1 MWLLIPVMDLA
12 LSLFVAYSVLSQ
24 GVSGQGV
31 GSAPKILHD
40 ASQVATSPGTAQPL
54 ANLPPVVSGVPP
66 TMTQAGAI
74 AHAKEAG
81 VDFNKPYNREAA
93 EVQRPIEQ
101 LRLSRG
107 VYSDRPED
115 SQHYTEKDLE
125 IQARAV
131 WVLKQ
136 RDSDRIYSASII
148 AAREN
153 ANIPVTF
160 NKPDLAGSYQITE
173 R

>member
-1 MWLLIPVMDLA
+1 
-12 LSLFVAYSVLSQ
+12 
-24 GVSGQGV
+24 
-31 GSAPKILHD
+31 
-40 ASQVATSPGTAQPL
+40 
-54 ANLPPVVSGVPP
+54 
-66 TMTQAGAI
+66 MTQAGAV
-74 AHAKEAG
+74 AHAKESG
-81 VDFNKPYNREAA
+81 VDFNKPFNREAA

-131 WVLKQ
+131 RVLEQ
-136 RDSDRIYSASII
+136 RNSDRIYSASII

>member
-1 MWLLIPVMDLA
+1 
-12 LSLFVAYSVLSQ
+12 
-24 GVSGQGV
+24 
-31 GSAPKILHD
+31 
-40 ASQVATSPGTAQPL
+40 
-54 ANLPPVVSGVPP
+54 
-66 TMTQAGAI
+66 MTQAGA
-74 AHAKEAG
+74 
-81 VDFNKPYNREAA
+81 DFNKPFNREAA

-101 LRLSRG
+101 LRLARG
-107 VYSDRPED
+107 VYSDRPEA

-125 IQARAV
+125 IQARV
-131 WVLKQ
+131 VRVLEQ
-136 RDSDRIYSASII
+136 RNSDRIYSASIN